1 MKKKIDKYFT
11 EHYEELIEVSNV
23 AIESSNRNYDPV
35 DVVSCAYEYIIE
47 SIEDIETDKDIKRFA
62 YRICL
67 MYPKWRTSPLNRE
80 MLLKQTPFE
89 GLDDYEPRPSEC
101 DTNEILEKVML
112 EKWYNDKKSVLEL
125 YRRKIATDKP
135 KLIVLDKMIKL
146 KTRNSRQLAEVFAIP
161 HTTMYLMVR
170 EIQDELREFE
180 EEINNYDNKNNIN
193 R

>member
-1 MKKKIDKYFT
+1 MYQ
-11 EHYEELIEVSNV
+11 YG
-23 AIESSNRNYDPV
+23 
-35 DVVSCAYEYIIE
+35 DVGECVCNIILRDCYWNN
-47 SIEDIETDKDIKRFA
+47 S
-62 YRICL
+62 YV
-67 MYPKWRTSPLNRE
+67 NRE
-80 MLLKQTPFE
+80 ILLTQTPFE
-89 GLDDYEPRPSEC
+89 NTQDINIVPDNEDNDE
-101 DTNEILEKVML
+101 EILEKVML

>member
-11 EHYEELIEVSNV
+11 D
-23 AIESSNRNYDPV
+23 NYDTLLEVAERNVKYYNRSYYPC
-35 DVVSCAYEYIIE
+35 DVISYAYEYCLRSQDYEMDNIDNVVHRVIIT
-47 SIEDIETDKDIKRFA
+47 SCYWED
-62 YRICL
+62 
-67 MYPKWRTSPLNRE
+67 SPLNRK
-80 MLLKQTPFE
+80 MLLKQTPFAGME
-89 GLDDYEPRPSEC
+89 DVEPIPKEYDY
-101 DTNEILEKVML
+101 DEILEKVML

-180 EEINNYDNKNNIN
+180 EDINNYDNKSNFN